1 VSPLRSFLSHAVFAV
16 AIAAGMMGCKS
27 EYDRT
32 VITAGSRPS
41 PFPGHV
47 TEESIL
53 VTNGT
58 VTTAHI
64 VSYNDDDNIMTMN
77 VRAVDP
83 TVLDVSNVIS
93 DHDFAFV
100 GLKVGTT
107 DVEIR
112 ADDKVVLVISASV
125 VAQPAP

>member
-1 VSPLRSFLSHAVFAV
+1 VSIRRFLSGAALTAV
-16 AIAAGMMGCKS
+16 ALLAVTGCKS

-47 TEESIL
+47 TEQGIL
-53 VTNGT
+53 VTNGM

-112 ADDKVVLVISASV
+112 ADDKVVLIIAATVA
-125 VAQPAP
+125 AQPPP